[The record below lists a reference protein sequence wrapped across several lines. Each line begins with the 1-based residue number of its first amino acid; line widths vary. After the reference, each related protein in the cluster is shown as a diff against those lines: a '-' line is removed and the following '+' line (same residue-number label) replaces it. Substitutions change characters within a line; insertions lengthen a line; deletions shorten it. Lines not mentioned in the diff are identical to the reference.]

1 LAEKWD
7 YTVKAVISNT
17 KDGNRYYDHKLT
29 QIEKGKLLDELTL
42 SNATASSGLSSAA
55 SQGDTD
61 AGRPANDSRETIES
75 PISKYK
81 DKRLITILQTNPQG
95 IAEAQEKIQQT
106 EEERTRRKT
115 RVDTYSLPEG
125 NTPEVR
131 KAYVVHRGAS
141 RAAPDKQQHLR
152 TFVNLGIIPDAERCD
167 TNNHFF
173 AYPITYVGKKCY
185 VFYRAL
191 LKKKIRIGLMFMK
204 CSLRKT

>member
-1 LAEKWD
+1 MDAKDLAEKWD

-17 KDGNRYYDHKLT
+17 KDGNRYYDHNLT
-29 QIEKGKLLDELTL
+29 HIEKGKLLDHI
-42 SNATASSGLSSAA
+42 SGKAV
-55 SQGDTD
+55 
-61 AGRPANDSRETIES
+61 IEGFGTTPGTKPTTNS
-75 PISKYK
+75 ERKVNKLVS
-81 DKRLITILQTNPQG
+81 ILQTNPQE

-115 RVDTYSLPEG
+115 GVDTYSLPEG

-131 KAYVVHRGAS
+131 KAYVVHRGAR

-152 TFVNLGIIPDAERCD
+152 TLVNLGIIPDAERCD
-167 TNNHFF
+167 TNNHFV

-191 LKKKIRIGLMFMK
+191 LKKTYESAL
-204 CSLRKT
+204 CP